1 MVKMK
6 EIVIN
11 ILSVN
16 ATCDFLCTLGM
27 MFMFLFGRGNWLAYS
42 RFGMWVNLEDQD
54 NRVAM
59 LLFSVLVL
67 NFGILRCAA
76 VIWDIE
82 ALAAWSYILEG
93 LLILIA
99 VMQGLMEHLVGWA
112 VFVMC
117 VMCFVAV
124 VS

>member
-1 MVKMK
+1 MK
-6 EIVIN
+6 ETVVN

-16 ATCDFLCTLGM
+16 ATWDFLCTMGM

-42 RFGMWVNLEDQD
+42 HLGMWAILEDQD
-54 NRVAM
+54 NRVAI
-59 LLFSVLVL
+59 LLFAMLVL

-82 ALAAWSYILEG
+82 ALAAWSYALEG
-93 LLILIA
+93 LLVLIA